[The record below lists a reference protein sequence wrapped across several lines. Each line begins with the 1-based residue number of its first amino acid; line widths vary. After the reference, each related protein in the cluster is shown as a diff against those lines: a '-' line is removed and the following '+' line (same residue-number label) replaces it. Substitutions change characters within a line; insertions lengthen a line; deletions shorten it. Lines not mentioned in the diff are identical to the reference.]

1 MCVHVPRQEP
11 EELIESLGVFLY
23 YSPTSFFLLFCIC
36 VCAQMCIYIYI
47 QLLKRPKEDVRSPRV
62 TGGCEPLDI
71 DVGK

>member
-1 MCVHVPRQEP
+1 MSSSITLQLPFFFYFVFVCVHK
-11 EELIESLGVFLY
+11 
-23 YSPTSFFLLFCIC
+23 C
-36 VCAQMCIYIYI
+36 VYIYI